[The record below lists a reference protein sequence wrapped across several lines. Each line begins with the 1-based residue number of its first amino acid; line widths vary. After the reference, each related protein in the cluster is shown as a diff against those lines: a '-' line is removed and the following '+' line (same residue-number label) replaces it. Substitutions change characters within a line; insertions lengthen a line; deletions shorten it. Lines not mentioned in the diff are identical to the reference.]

1 MCDNR
6 SVFLKHNLYLK
17 MIRPSAKDL
26 LITLLHKEN
35 EERSSEKDSHG
46 DDVDIDDPFKEP
58 SMWNRPALLS
68 ISNEIGLKVS
78 TRGVVLCK
86 TSLMRNLKRVMN
98 DSIQMSDF
106 VPTPFGYNYIAYWL
120 PIVGNISYVVLVT
133 SMSICVIHLSYVA
146 AESFHNQYECSA
158 WLKMYSLQC
167 YVLKKVRHYLEDMN
181 YNIVYS
187 TICALSVA
195 LTSLFVRL
203 RRYNEA
209 LVNAG

>member
-1 MCDNR
+1 
-6 SVFLKHNLYLK
+6 
-17 MIRPSAKDL
+17 MIRTSAKEL

-35 EERSSEKDSHG
+35 EERSSEKDSHE
-46 DDVDIDDPFKEP
+46 VVIDIDDPFKEP
-58 SMWNRPALLS
+58 SAWNRPALLS

-86 TSLMRNLKRVMN
+86 SSLIRNLKRVMN
-98 DSIQMSDF
+98 DSILMRDF
-106 VPTPFGYNYIAYWL
+106 IPAPFGYNYIDYWL
-120 PIVGNISYVVLVT
+120 PIVCNISYVVFVT
-133 SMSICVIHLSYVA
+133 SMSICGIHLSYIA
-146 AESFHNQYECSA
+146 AENLHNQYECSY

-203 RRYNEA
+203 RRYNES